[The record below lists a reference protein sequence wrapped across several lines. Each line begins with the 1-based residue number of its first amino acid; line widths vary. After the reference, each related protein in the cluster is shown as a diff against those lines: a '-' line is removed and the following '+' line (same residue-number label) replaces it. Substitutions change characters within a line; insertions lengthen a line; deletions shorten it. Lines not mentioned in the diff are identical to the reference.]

1 MHVDYDGDK
10 AEDGTKAEKKLSAAL
25 KAKRRGDIFT
35 ESINPKRSLK
45 IKSVPKSK
53 SVRDMIGK
61 AMKRNILFGEIAEA
75 QKNSILDSM
84 FLEEI
89 AEDVNIITQGEKGDR
104 FYVVESGEFDF
115 KVDKKKVGSCAPGE
129 SFGELALLYNCPRA
143 ATVVSRKAAK
153 LWVLDRVTFRMIV
166 ARGAAKSHD
175 AIYKSLKKA
184 PVLRGLKSEQLGKL
198 VDAVA
203 AVHFNSGDTIIRKGD
218 DGNIFYIITKGSV
231 RVTKVGTGDAK
242 EMTLKEGDY
251 FGERALLTSEPRA
264 ANVIAQ
270 SYVECL
276 ALDRE
281 AFNNLLG
288 PLKDVLDDNLG
299 MRVLHSIP
307 ILDKLKEA
315 EFKSLLAVFKK
326 EHFKDGEVIISQDA
340 PGNQFFIIRDGTAE
354 VVKDVAGSTPAS
366 ITRLSNGDYFG
377 EGALLKDEPRNASVI
392 ARGSVLCLVVYRD
405 DFERIF
411 GPLKEIMNREYDSR
425 VDMAITKVKRKS
437 DAAAKAAQNTAQS
450 NIKFDD
456 LRMLRTLG
464 TGTFGRV
471 KLVEHRPTKKT
482 YALKM
487 LQKAQVVAYRQ
498 QTNVMNEKDI
508 MAEADH
514 PFVLKLYR
522 TFKDR
527 DSLYMLLELVQGG
540 ELFSLLHTKGG
551 KLPATDARFYSACAI
566 DALVYLHDKSIVYR
580 DLKPENLLLDNKGF
594 IKVVDFGFA
603 KRVTDKTF
611 TLCGTPEYLAP
622 ELVLGKGHNRAVDY
636 WAIGILVYEMLVGSS
651 PFADHQNND
660 HMVIC
665 KNIVKGVVDY
675 PKKFNDKGKDFVS
688 KLLVRDAHLRLGM
701 MRAGADD
708 VKSHPWFKSIDFEKL
723 RNLEVAAP
731 WVPSIN
737 NPYDTSNFEPYDE
750 DSYVEPYVDTGSN
763 WDAKF

>member
-1 MHVDYDGDK
+1 
-10 AEDGTKAEKKLSAAL
+10 
-25 KAKRRGDIFT
+25 
-35 ESINPKRSLK
+35 
-45 IKSVPKSK
+45 
-53 SVRDMIGK
+53 
-61 AMKRNILFGEIAEA
+61 
-75 QKNSILDSM
+75 
-84 FLEEI
+84 
-89 AEDVNIITQGEKGDR
+89 
-104 FYVVESGEFDF
+104 
-115 KVDKKKVGSCAPGE
+115 
-129 SFGELALLYNCPRA
+129 
-143 ATVVSRKAAK
+143 
-153 LWVLDRVTFRMIV
+153 VLDRVTFRMIV
-166 ARGAAKSHD
+166 ARGAAKNHD

-184 PVLRGLKSEQLGKL
+184 PVLKGLKSEQLGKL

-203 AVHFNSGDTIIRKGD
+203 AVHFNAGDTIIRKGD

-251 FGERALLTSEPRA
+251 FGERALLTCEPRA
-264 ANVIAQ
+264 ANVIART
-270 SYVECL
+270 SVECL

-288 PLKDVLDDNLG
+288 PLRDVLDDNLG

-307 ILDKLKEA
+307 ILDKLKES

-326 EHFKDGEVIISQDA
+326 EQFKDGEVIISQDA

-354 VVKDVAGSTPAS
+354 VVKDVAGTTPAS

-392 ARGSVLCLVVYRD
+392 ARGSVLCFVVYRD

-411 GPLKEIMNREYDSR
+411 GPLKAIMSREHDSR
-425 VDMAITKVKRKS
+425 VATAKTKVKRKS
-437 DAAAKAAQNTAQS
+437 DAAAKSANDSQPK
-450 NIKFDD
+450 IKFEE
-456 LRMLRTLG
+456 LRVLHTLG

-471 KLVEHRPTKKT
+471 KLVEHKPTKQT

-514 PFVLKLYR
+514 PFVLKLFATY
-522 TFKDR
+522 KDKNC
-527 DSLYMLLELVQGG
+527 LYMLLELVQGG
-540 ELFSLLHTKGG
+540 ELFSLLHAKGG
-551 KLPATDARFYSACAI
+551 RLPVTDARFYSACSI

-580 DLKPENLLLDNKGF
+580 DLKPENLLLDSKGF

-651 PFADHQNND
+651 PFADHDNND

-665 KNIVKGVVDY
+665 KNIVKGVVEY
-675 PKKFNDKGKDFVS
+675 PKKFNDKGKDFVN
-688 KLLVRDAHLRLGM
+688 KLLVRDAHQRLGM
-701 MRAGADD
+701 MKAGPEDIR
-708 VKSHPWFKSIDFEKL
+708 SHPWFKSIDWQKL
-723 RNLEVAAP
+723 RDLEVAAP

-737 NPYDTSNFEPYDE
+737 NAFDTSNFEPYDE
-750 DSYVEPYVDTGSN
+750 DSYVEPYKDNGSN
-763 WDAKF
+763 WDANF